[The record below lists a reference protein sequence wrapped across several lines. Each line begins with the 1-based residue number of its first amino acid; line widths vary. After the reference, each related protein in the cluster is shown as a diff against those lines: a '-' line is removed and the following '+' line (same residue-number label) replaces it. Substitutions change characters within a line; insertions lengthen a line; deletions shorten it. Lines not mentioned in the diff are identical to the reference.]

1 MDLLFQSLKIFQ
13 ANEDAFLTIKKTT
26 EISDNLLQRDNI
38 FIRNAAPAEILHQFD
53 NNFFFSSKVS
63 ETKMSVF
70 SMVNKIPSGQFA
82 GRKTVKRTNQEIGMK
97 PYLMWTICGIYSD
110 SVTLK

>member
-1 MDLLFQSLKIFQ
+1 MTMTNDRETIFLSEPLHCQ
-13 ANEDAFLTIKKTT
+13 KSSVYLTI
-26 EISDNLLQRDNI
+26 
-38 FIRNAAPAEILHQFD
+38 
-53 NNFFFSSKVS
+53 NFFFSSKVS